1 MTDRSLLEMTQV
13 QQTVNTAQ
21 KYAGGYVWPRNINY
35 TVGLDSC

>member
-21 KYAGGYVWPRNINY
+21 TYEGGVCIAEQH
-35 TVGLDSC
+35 